1 MSHLDNKVF
10 KALGCSTRLQMLE
23 ILSDSE
29 THITGM
35 AKKLGISVPVAAK
48 HVKILEDAG
57 LVDRT
62 RFGKT
67 DILKLNASKVY
78 TILDRFAPTKSVE
91 VEKGTTLLEALRKV
105 SAVEVK
111 QVGDRDAVVATD
123 GDQGFYIY
131 EIDGNFSDKTVHE
144 CTFDQDATVKWK
156 KLEPITKMKLNI
168 NIKKE

>member
-48 HVKILEDAG
+48 HVKILEEAE
-57 LVDRT
+57 LVNRK

-67 DILKLNASKVY
+67 DILKINTSNIY
-78 TILDRFAPTKSVE
+78 TILDRFAPSKSVD
-91 VEKGTTLLEALRKV
+91 VDKGTTLLDALKKV

-111 QVGDRDAVVATD
+111 QIGDRDAVVATD
-123 GDQGFYIY
+123 GDQGFYVY
-131 EIDGNFSDKTVHE
+131 EVDGNFSDKTVNE
-144 CTFDQDATVKWK
+144 CTFDKDATVKWK